1 MSNDA
6 LERLKQRERPTVPV
20 REVPLVAED
29 KDTSISRYL
38 EPKRAE
44 SSAELLQ
51 TKQSTLRLE
60 AELSDRLQAVCREN
74 GISREVLLEGLF
86 EYYESTP
93 SARSEIIASAKRRG
107 TSQLCKWTFMRQG
120 RQGRQGREKPPHSS
134 QVHRKSILVS
144 CS

>member
-29 KDTSISRYL
+29 KDTSTSRYL

-60 AELSDRLQAVCREN
+60 AELSGRLQAVCREN
-74 GISREVLLEGLF
+74 SISREVLLEGLF

-107 TSQLCKWTFMRQG
+107 QQRQ
-120 RQGRQGREKPPHSS
+120 
-134 QVHRKSILVS
+134 QVANFRRAQSMMERFGDS
-144 CS
+144 R

>member
-60 AELSDRLQAVCREN
+60 AELSGRLQAVCREN

-107 TSQLCKWTFMRQG
+107 QQRQ
-120 RQGRQGREKPPHSS
+120 
-134 QVHRKSILVS
+134 QVANFRRAQSMMERFGDR
-144 CS
+144 

>member
-29 KDTSISRYL
+29 KDTSTSRYL
-38 EPKRAE
+38 EPKKAD

-60 AELSDRLQAVCREN
+60 AELSGRLQAVCREN

-107 TSQLCKWTFMRQG
+107 QQRQ
-120 RQGRQGREKPPHSS
+120 
-134 QVHRKSILVS
+134 QVANFRRAQSMMERFGDR
-144 CS
+144 

>member
-107 TSQLCKWTFMRQG
+107 QQRQQVANFRRAQSMMERFGNSQ
-120 RQGRQGREKPPHSS
+120 
-134 QVHRKSILVS
+134 
-144 CS
+144 